1 MNHKFKMRQRVTA
14 LCMAAMM
21 CCGMLPYGA
30 LAEDSARPVV
40 VATPEQ
46 AATQEAKS
54 ESDANSTAT
63 PETADESP
71 DEDAPQQEPET
82 EGDTGGSGELYEIW
96 HKMYPSL
103 TQAPTGYYLDSY
115 GLPVLVGE
123 TKISIEGWGNEDY
136 SSVSDDSFQQVAL
149 DAALLDADSTTA
161 AFPHMDGEDY
171 AIVPISM
178 QVMYPANGSSADIT
192 LPDNV
197 ELLGYSFT
205 SGDLTPATE
214 EERQSQLHYE
224 FSEISAS
231 VAGIYVKASEDFSV
245 TMTYTDATQT
255 LTKTVH
261 VTLDDSAPVPG
272 ILQDRFAQET
282 QVAMCSADEGIATYA
297 GLQVTQCV
305 NTSVGWM
312 NYLGGQPALCGDR
325 GKWAWGPGA
334 TYKNKYPPVAN
345 YTPAGQVWVEAEYF
359 NKGWVPDQATLWS
372 KGFNNGAPAVASLAL
387 DAADNA
393 TDNYLALLSWQAEQ
407 YPDSIAA
414 EIVNAPEAYAA
425 PTGKTVY
432 VGTLYTPSNAAWQR
446 FVVLNYTP
454 VVLSGDSEIPG
465 FETGGESVDKP
476 WSASYERSESLDF
489 SYTVNTDKIQLD
501 TLEKVDGAG
510 IEIAPILDGIPAD
523 IDGGSW
529 TITPDGM
536 QSVTTSGHTADDNYH
551 LNGGDGSV
559 TWTVHFSVSKSAS
572 QSGSIT
578 ANSEQDADA
587 QASAAQSAA
596 QSACE
601 GQVNGEIEA
610 ALSAAHNYFDN
621 LKFSYN
627 EVTVPHGFD
636 AFGGDFGSSQPI
648 TVPANSS
655 NDYLMKNDEW
665 SVKVAIDK
673 IDSETKQRIKGDAAF
688 KIYEWDT
695 VLQRYIPAGG
705 YNQYA
710 VERQPDGTYKVI
722 NHSSYANGSDNI
734 YYTQRNEGRFVVV
747 ESRAPSGYYGDWTDV
762 TNPGTAGSVLGKRA
776 YAFEITKALDG
787 QTLWL
792 GNADYNADIT
802 TTNKCGTLIDT
813 GEAIVTITFGDRA
826 TDKTYDTDPTGI
838 ANNEK
843 SYTMHADGDKMQND
857 RVLGSILLTKVDLD
871 AARYLAAGSNG
882 DTTLEGAVYDLYAAD
897 TITHP
902 DGVTGT
908 VDYSKIADANGNPIW
923 HTTVL
928 TNGGW
933 DTDYLPILQKDRL
946 VASAAIKDGK
956 LAFSNLY
963 MGRYYLVERAT
974 GLVLPIDGNGKLYTT
989 GKYPQLNKKL
999 ERTGKY
1005 SDLVRKNNEYTDYLY
1020 KNQYSAV
1027 AESRKLDG
1035 SKAWDGYYLSYATGY
1050 LCDEVNHYK
1059 TLTYADE
1066 SSYHISADQESQD
1079 EVLKSGFSLN
1089 KLVSTTGQPS
1099 PALELEGAGFT
1110 VYRIS
1115 KLSKEAQF
1123 TKNPDGS
1130 YNAQSILDVYRKDN
1144 YDNLTLKY
1152 DFTAERQAVANMYE
1166 SNAATVEA
1174 YNATL
1179 TADGDYANGK
1189 GNGWVPTDQDAEYRL
1204 TELYTNEEGVIRV
1217 EGLPYGQYLV
1227 VETTIPKDV
1236 FQCDPFIVT
1245 VSKDSPQSRFTVPT
1259 GSVTTATNNY
1269 MTYNVL
1275 DEELEGYLQ
1284 LIKTDTETGKAVKI
1298 ANTAFAL
1305 YKLDDKGSK
1314 TRISMI
1320 DPASGNATK
1329 KTDVFYTDADGLMKT
1344 PEKLPLGRY
1353 LIEEL
1358 QGPEGYYNDPAYS
1371 VEFEI
1376 TSERVWQVVGNA
1388 TNDMDE
1394 YIVEEKYFNHE
1405 TLGQLTIR
1413 KLGNVLTDYKD
1424 GQFIYTQDNLAGAT
1438 YEIHADGDIATLD
1451 RQGTYWYKDGDLV
1464 ATVTTGAAGQVDE
1477 VKFAP
1482 NRTQATYDFLTIS
1495 HDGTKGEVTVTL
1507 PLGKYTIT
1515 EVKAPYGFVLTQQSY
1530 SMEFGWDN
1538 QRNDIVLAKT
1548 IVSHEQ
1554 DGDKECSYSIVNVKD
1569 ASDAHKTAQI
1579 LVFENARVLPVPEK
1593 PDDKV
1598 SKIGVG
1604 IYKQDRETLTYLPG
1618 AVYEL
1623 YTVDDIFA
1631 ADGTKLV
1638 DAGAKLAT
1646 SSATNA
1652 SGFTWFDVDVPIRA
1666 ETYPDSGNSGKYR
1679 IVEITA
1685 PAGYLL
1691 DNSPIEVEFTYAGQ
1705 EVAWQVVD
1713 GTNTNLRTTVNISKQ
1728 DVTNGKELPG
1738 AKLEIHEA
1746 DGKLIES
1753 WTSAKAPHT
1762 VRGLEL
1768 DKEYTLIEKRAPEA
1782 YAEAENIVFK
1792 LVQVGN
1798 EQENEVHVKTGGTW
1812 EKLDDTTVVMQDAPV
1827 LDIDKVDAGG
1837 TLLPGATL
1845 TIRDEDKNVID
1856 TWVTDS
1862 NTHHVP
1868 ILEDGIHLSGGKT
1881 EHIYTLTE
1889 DAAPAGYEVASSV
1902 QFKVELVDETVC
1914 LYLRTDEK
1922 ADWERAD
1929 KRLITMVD
1937 KATPHHEDTP
1947 EPTPA
1952 PTPAPTPT
1960 PIPVQTPAPT
1970 STPAPQLTIPQ
1981 TGDTFPVALLVVVVF
1996 GSIAAIGVLTYKRRK
2011 SEADT
2016 EEDDQ

>member
-82 EGDTGGSGELYEIW
+82 EGDTGGSDELYEIW

-103 TQAPTGYYLDSY
+103 TQEPTGYYLDSY

-665 SVKVAIDK
+665 SIKVAIDK

-762 TNPGTAGSVLGKRA
+762 TNPGAAGSVLGKRA

-802 TTNKCGTLIDT
+802 TTNNGGTLIDT

-826 TDKTYDTDPTGI
+826 ADKTYETDPTGI

-871 AARYLAAGSNG
+871 AARYLAASSNG

-897 TITHP
+897 TIAHP

-908 VDYSKIADANGNPIW
+908 VDYSKILDANGNPIW

-933 DTDYLPILQKDRL
+933 DTNYLPILQKDRL

-1035 SKAWDGYYLSYATGY
+1035 SKAWDGCNYVLSDPKGELLQEYGNVLLSQGY
-1050 LCDEVNHYK
+1050 KVKVFNLKDRDKSDHYNLFAYIK
-1059 TLTYADE
+1059 NEDDILVVTKNLVKNLKEDPTAKSTADPIWEEGMTALLEALIGYVFYELEPEERNMNSVMTLLLML
-1066 SSYHISADQESQD
+1066 ESQGD
-1079 EVLKSGFSLN
+1079 GPNSVSQLDLLFDDLSIN
-1089 KLVSTTGQPS
+1089 KPDSFAAKQ
-1099 PALELEGAGFT
+1099 
-1110 VYRIS
+1110 Y
-1115 KLSKEAQF
+1115 KLYKMAPGK
-1123 TKNPDGS
+1123 T
-1130 YNAQSILDVYRKDN
+1130 AQSINVSLGLRMSAFNIPSIANICADDTIDLRELGSEKKVALFVVTPDTTTAYNFLAAVMFQQCFQILVDIADHRPDKRLPRHLRFLLDEFPNIGMIPDFQILISTIRSRDIACTLIYQSLNQLKSQYKDDWATIYENCDSMIVLGAGGNPENLEFFSKALGKATIEVMNTSENKGSQGSYTKSYQALGRELMTPEEIRTMPRNWCLLMISGVAPFYSRKYNLKDHPN
-1144 YDNLTLKY
+1144 YHL
-1152 DFTAERQAVANMYE
+1152 
-1166 SNAATVEA
+1166 VEA
-1174 YNATL
+1174 EGGKPFDYDRRAEQSF
-1179 TADGDYANGK
+1179 AD
-1189 GNGWVPTDQDAEYRL
+1189 
-1204 TELYTNEEGVIRV
+1204 
-1217 EGLPYGQYLV
+1217 
-1227 VETTIPKDV
+1227 
-1236 FQCDPFIVT
+1236 FI
-1245 VSKDSPQSRFTVPT
+1245 S
-1259 GSVTTATNNY
+1259 
-1269 MTYNVL
+1269 
-1275 DEELEGYLQ
+1275 
-1284 LIKTDTETGKAVKI
+1284 
-1298 ANTAFAL
+1298 
-1305 YKLDDKGSK
+1305 
-1314 TRISMI
+1314 
-1320 DPASGNATK
+1320 
-1329 KTDVFYTDADGLMKT
+1329 
-1344 PEKLPLGRY
+1344 
-1353 LIEEL
+1353 
-1358 QGPEGYYNDPAYS
+1358 
-1371 VEFEI
+1371 
-1376 TSERVWQVVGNA
+1376 
-1388 TNDMDE
+1388 
-1394 YIVEEKYFNHE
+1394 
-1405 TLGQLTIR
+1405 
-1413 KLGNVLTDYKD
+1413 
-1424 GQFIYTQDNLAGAT
+1424 
-1438 YEIHADGDIATLD
+1438 
-1451 RQGTYWYKDGDLV
+1451 
-1464 ATVTTGAAGQVDE
+1464 
-1477 VKFAP
+1477 
-1482 NRTQATYDFLTIS
+1482 
-1495 HDGTKGEVTVTL
+1495 
-1507 PLGKYTIT
+1507 
-1515 EVKAPYGFVLTQQSY
+1515 
-1530 SMEFGWDN
+1530 
-1538 QRNDIVLAKT
+1538 
-1548 IVSHEQ
+1548 
-1554 DGDKECSYSIVNVKD
+1554 NVKD
-1569 ASDAHKTAQI
+1569 VK
-1579 LVFENARVLPVPEK
+1579 
-1593 PDDKV
+1593 
-1598 SKIGVG
+1598 
-1604 IYKQDRETLTYLPG
+1604 
-1618 AVYEL
+1618 
-1623 YTVDDIFA
+1623 
-1631 ADGTKLV
+1631 
-1638 DAGAKLAT
+1638 
-1646 SSATNA
+1646 
-1652 SGFTWFDVDVPIRA
+1652 
-1666 ETYPDSGNSGKYR
+1666 
-1679 IVEITA
+1679 
-1685 PAGYLL
+1685 
-1691 DNSPIEVEFTYAGQ
+1691 
-1705 EVAWQVVD
+1705 
-1713 GTNTNLRTTVNISKQ
+1713 TVN
-1728 DVTNGKELPG
+1728 LC
-1738 AKLEIHEA
+1738 
-1746 DGKLIES
+1746 
-1753 WTSAKAPHT
+1753 
-1762 VRGLEL
+1762 
-1768 DKEYTLIEKRAPEA
+1768 
-1782 YAEAENIVFK
+1782 AEN
-1792 LVQVGN
+1792 N
-1798 EQENEVHVKTGGTW
+1798 N
-1812 EKLDDTTVVMQDAPV
+1812 
-1827 LDIDKVDAGG
+1827 
-1837 TLLPGATL
+1837 
-1845 TIRDEDKNVID
+1845 
-1856 TWVTDS
+1856 
-1862 NTHHVP
+1862 
-1868 ILEDGIHLSGGKT
+1868 
-1881 EHIYTLTE
+1881 
-1889 DAAPAGYEVASSV
+1889 
-1902 QFKVELVDETVC
+1902 
-1914 LYLRTDEK
+1914 
-1922 ADWERAD
+1922 
-1929 KRLITMVD
+1929 
-1937 KATPHHEDTP
+1937 
-1947 EPTPA
+1947 
-1952 PTPAPTPT
+1952 
-1960 PIPVQTPAPT
+1960 
-1970 STPAPQLTIPQ
+1970 
-1981 TGDTFPVALLVVVVF
+1981 
-1996 GSIAAIGVLTYKRRK
+1996 
-2011 SEADT
+2011 
-2016 EEDDQ
+2016 

>member
-46 AATQEAKS
+46 AATQETKS

-82 EGDTGGSGELYEIW
+82 EGDTGGSDELYEIW

-103 TQAPTGYYLDSY
+103 TQEPTGYYLDSY

-178 QVMYPANGSSADIT
+178 QVMYPASGSSADIT

-231 VAGIYVKASEDFSV
+231 VAGIFVKASEDFSV

-272 ILQDRFAQET
+272 ILQDRFAQEM

-489 SYTVNTDKIQLD
+489 SYTVNTDKIQRD

-636 AFGGDFGSSQPI
+636 AFGGDLGSSQTI

-673 IDSETKQRIKGDAAF
+673 IDSETKQRIKGDTEF
-688 KIYEWDT
+688 EIYEWDT

-710 VERQPDGTYKVI
+710 VERQADGAYKVI
-722 NHSSYANGSDNI
+722 NHSNYANGSDNI

-762 TNPGTAGSVLGKRA
+762 TKPGAVGSVLGKRA

-802 TTNKCGTLIDT
+802 TTNNGGTLIDT

-843 SYTMHADGDKMQND
+843 SYTMHADADKMQND

-897 TITHP
+897 TIAHP

-908 VDYSKIADANGNPIW
+908 VDYSKILDANGNPIW

-1027 AESRKLDG
+1027 TPE
-1035 SKAWDGYYLSYATGY
+1035 
-1050 LCDEVNHYK
+1050 
-1059 TLTYADE
+1059 
-1066 SSYHISADQESQD
+1066 
-1079 EVLKSGFSLN
+1079 
-1089 KLVSTTGQPS
+1089 STTSVKLFPQP
-1099 PALELEGAGFT
+1099 
-1110 VYRIS
+1110 IC
-1115 KLSKEAQF
+1115 
-1123 TKNPDGS
+1123 N
-1130 YNAQSILDVYRKDN
+1130 
-1144 YDNLTLKY
+1144 
-1152 DFTAERQAVANMYE
+1152 
-1166 SNAATVEA
+1166 
-1174 YNATL
+1174 
-1179 TADGDYANGK
+1179 
-1189 GNGWVPTDQDAEYRL
+1189 
-1204 TELYTNEEGVIRV
+1204 
-1217 EGLPYGQYLV
+1217 
-1227 VETTIPKDV
+1227 
-1236 FQCDPFIVT
+1236 
-1245 VSKDSPQSRFTVPT
+1245 
-1259 GSVTTATNNY
+1259 
-1269 MTYNVL
+1269 
-1275 DEELEGYLQ
+1275 
-1284 LIKTDTETGKAVKI
+1284 
-1298 ANTAFAL
+1298 
-1305 YKLDDKGSK
+1305 
-1314 TRISMI
+1314 
-1320 DPASGNATK
+1320 
-1329 KTDVFYTDADGLMKT
+1329 
-1344 PEKLPLGRY
+1344 
-1353 LIEEL
+1353 
-1358 QGPEGYYNDPAYS
+1358 
-1371 VEFEI
+1371 
-1376 TSERVWQVVGNA
+1376 
-1388 TNDMDE
+1388 
-1394 YIVEEKYFNHE
+1394 
-1405 TLGQLTIR
+1405 
-1413 KLGNVLTDYKD
+1413 
-1424 GQFIYTQDNLAGAT
+1424 
-1438 YEIHADGDIATLD
+1438 
-1451 RQGTYWYKDGDLV
+1451 
-1464 ATVTTGAAGQVDE
+1464 
-1477 VKFAP
+1477 
-1482 NRTQATYDFLTIS
+1482 
-1495 HDGTKGEVTVTL
+1495 
-1507 PLGKYTIT
+1507 
-1515 EVKAPYGFVLTQQSY
+1515 
-1530 SMEFGWDN
+1530 
-1538 QRNDIVLAKT
+1538 
-1548 IVSHEQ
+1548 
-1554 DGDKECSYSIVNVKD
+1554 
-1569 ASDAHKTAQI
+1569 
-1579 LVFENARVLPVPEK
+1579 
-1593 PDDKV
+1593 
-1598 SKIGVG
+1598 
-1604 IYKQDRETLTYLPG
+1604 
-1618 AVYEL
+1618 
-1623 YTVDDIFA
+1623 
-1631 ADGTKLV
+1631 
-1638 DAGAKLAT
+1638 
-1646 SSATNA
+1646 
-1652 SGFTWFDVDVPIRA
+1652 
-1666 ETYPDSGNSGKYR
+1666 
-1679 IVEITA
+1679 
-1685 PAGYLL
+1685 
-1691 DNSPIEVEFTYAGQ
+1691 
-1705 EVAWQVVD
+1705 
-1713 GTNTNLRTTVNISKQ
+1713 
-1728 DVTNGKELPG
+1728 
-1738 AKLEIHEA
+1738 
-1746 DGKLIES
+1746 
-1753 WTSAKAPHT
+1753 
-1762 VRGLEL
+1762 
-1768 DKEYTLIEKRAPEA
+1768 
-1782 YAEAENIVFK
+1782 
-1792 LVQVGN
+1792 
-1798 EQENEVHVKTGGTW
+1798 
-1812 EKLDDTTVVMQDAPV
+1812 
-1827 LDIDKVDAGG
+1827 
-1837 TLLPGATL
+1837 
-1845 TIRDEDKNVID
+1845 
-1856 TWVTDS
+1856 
-1862 NTHHVP
+1862 
-1868 ILEDGIHLSGGKT
+1868 
-1881 EHIYTLTE
+1881 
-1889 DAAPAGYEVASSV
+1889 
-1902 QFKVELVDETVC
+1902 
-1914 LYLRTDEK
+1914 
-1922 ADWERAD
+1922 
-1929 KRLITMVD
+1929 
-1937 KATPHHEDTP
+1937 
-1947 EPTPA
+1947 
-1952 PTPAPTPT
+1952 
-1960 PIPVQTPAPT
+1960 
-1970 STPAPQLTIPQ
+1970 
-1981 TGDTFPVALLVVVVF
+1981 
-1996 GSIAAIGVLTYKRRK
+1996 
-2011 SEADT
+2011 
-2016 EEDDQ
+2016 

>member
-46 AATQEAKS
+46 AATQEAKA

-63 PETADESP
+63 PETAEESP
-71 DEDAPQQEPET
+71 DEDAPQQEPKT
-82 EGDTGGSGELYEIW
+82 EGDTGGSDELYEIW

-103 TQAPTGYYLDSY
+103 TQEPTGYYLDSY

-282 QVAMCSADEGIATYA
+282 QVVMCSADEGIATYA

-454 VVLSGDSEIPG
+454 VVLGGDSEIPG

-536 QSVTTSGHTADDNYH
+536 QSVTTSGHTSDDNYH

-673 IDSETKQRIKGDAAF
+673 IDSETKQRIKGDTEF
-688 KIYEWDT
+688 EIYEWDT

-710 VERQPDGTYKVI
+710 VERQADGAYKVI
-722 NHSSYANGSDNI
+722 NHSNYANGSDNI
-734 YYTQRNEGRFVVV
+734 YYTQRNEGRL
-747 ESRAPSGYYGDWTDV
+747 GY
-762 TNPGTAGSVLGKRA
+762 R
-776 YAFEITKALDG
+776 
-787 QTLWL
+787 
-792 GNADYNADIT
+792 
-802 TTNKCGTLIDT
+802 
-813 GEAIVTITFGDRA
+813 
-826 TDKTYDTDPTGI
+826 
-838 ANNEK
+838 
-843 SYTMHADGDKMQND
+843 
-857 RVLGSILLTKVDLD
+857 
-871 AARYLAAGSNG
+871 
-882 DTTLEGAVYDLYAAD
+882 
-897 TITHP
+897 
-902 DGVTGT
+902 
-908 VDYSKIADANGNPIW
+908 
-923 HTTVL
+923 
-928 TNGGW
+928 
-933 DTDYLPILQKDRL
+933 LP
-946 VASAAIKDGK
+946 AH
-956 LAFSNLY
+956 F
-963 MGRYYLVERAT
+963 
-974 GLVLPIDGNGKLYTT
+974 
-989 GKYPQLNKKL
+989 
-999 ERTGKY
+999 
-1005 SDLVRKNNEYTDYLY
+1005 
-1020 KNQYSAV
+1020 
-1027 AESRKLDG
+1027 
-1035 SKAWDGYYLSYATGY
+1035 
-1050 LCDEVNHYK
+1050 
-1059 TLTYADE
+1059 
-1066 SSYHISADQESQD
+1066 
-1079 EVLKSGFSLN
+1079 
-1089 KLVSTTGQPS
+1089 
-1099 PALELEGAGFT
+1099 
-1110 VYRIS
+1110 
-1115 KLSKEAQF
+1115 
-1123 TKNPDGS
+1123 
-1130 YNAQSILDVYRKDN
+1130 
-1144 YDNLTLKY
+1144 
-1152 DFTAERQAVANMYE
+1152 AERQTGCLCCHQGRETCFFQPIYGA
-1166 SNAATVEA
+1166 
-1174 YNATL
+1174 L
-1179 TADGDYANGK
+1179 
-1189 GNGWVPTDQDAEYRL
+1189 
-1204 TELYTNEEGVIRV
+1204 
-1217 EGLPYGQYLV
+1217 LP
-1227 VETTIPKDV
+1227 
-1236 FQCDPFIVT
+1236 CRACH
-1245 VSKDSPQSRFTVPT
+1245 RF
-1259 GSVTTATNNY
+1259 
-1269 MTYNVL
+1269 
-1275 DEELEGYLQ
+1275 
-1284 LIKTDTETGKAVKI
+1284 
-1298 ANTAFAL
+1298 
-1305 YKLDDKGSK
+1305 
-1314 TRISMI
+1314 
-1320 DPASGNATK
+1320 
-1329 KTDVFYTDADGLMKT
+1329 
-1344 PEKLPLGRY
+1344 
-1353 LIEEL
+1353 
-1358 QGPEGYYNDPAYS
+1358 
-1371 VEFEI
+1371 
-1376 TSERVWQVVGNA
+1376 
-1388 TNDMDE
+1388 
-1394 YIVEEKYFNHE
+1394 
-1405 TLGQLTIR
+1405 
-1413 KLGNVLTDYKD
+1413 
-1424 GQFIYTQDNLAGAT
+1424 
-1438 YEIHADGDIATLD
+1438 
-1451 RQGTYWYKDGDLV
+1451 
-1464 ATVTTGAAGQVDE
+1464 GAA
-1477 VKFAP
+1477 
-1482 NRTQATYDFLTIS
+1482 
-1495 HDGTKGEVTVTL
+1495 H
-1507 PLGKYTIT
+1507 
-1515 EVKAPYGFVLTQQSY
+1515 
-1530 SMEFGWDN
+1530 
-1538 QRNDIVLAKT
+1538 
-1548 IVSHEQ
+1548 
-1554 DGDKECSYSIVNVKD
+1554 
-1569 ASDAHKTAQI
+1569 
-1579 LVFENARVLPVPEK
+1579 
-1593 PDDKV
+1593 
-1598 SKIGVG
+1598 
-1604 IYKQDRETLTYLPG
+1604 
-1618 AVYEL
+1618 
-1623 YTVDDIFA
+1623 
-1631 ADGTKLV
+1631 
-1638 DAGAKLAT
+1638 
-1646 SSATNA
+1646 
-1652 SGFTWFDVDVPIRA
+1652 
-1666 ETYPDSGNSGKYR
+1666 
-1679 IVEITA
+1679 
-1685 PAGYLL
+1685 
-1691 DNSPIEVEFTYAGQ
+1691 
-1705 EVAWQVVD
+1705 
-1713 GTNTNLRTTVNISKQ
+1713 
-1728 DVTNGKELPG
+1728 
-1738 AKLEIHEA
+1738 
-1746 DGKLIES
+1746 
-1753 WTSAKAPHT
+1753 
-1762 VRGLEL
+1762 
-1768 DKEYTLIEKRAPEA
+1768 
-1782 YAEAENIVFK
+1782 
-1792 LVQVGN
+1792 
-1798 EQENEVHVKTGGTW
+1798 
-1812 EKLDDTTVVMQDAPV
+1812 
-1827 LDIDKVDAGG
+1827 
-1837 TLLPGATL
+1837 
-1845 TIRDEDKNVID
+1845 
-1856 TWVTDS
+1856 
-1862 NTHHVP
+1862 
-1868 ILEDGIHLSGGKT
+1868 
-1881 EHIYTLTE
+1881 
-1889 DAAPAGYEVASSV
+1889 
-1902 QFKVELVDETVC
+1902 
-1914 LYLRTDEK
+1914 
-1922 ADWERAD
+1922 
-1929 KRLITMVD
+1929 
-1937 KATPHHEDTP
+1937 
-1947 EPTPA
+1947 
-1952 PTPAPTPT
+1952 
-1960 PIPVQTPAPT
+1960 
-1970 STPAPQLTIPQ
+1970 
-1981 TGDTFPVALLVVVVF
+1981 
-1996 GSIAAIGVLTYKRRK
+1996 
-2011 SEADT
+2011 
-2016 EEDDQ
+2016 

>member
-63 PETADESP
+63 QETADESP

-82 EGDTGGSGELYEIW
+82 EGDTGGSDELYEIW

-103 TQAPTGYYLDSY
+103 TQEPTGYYLDSY

-636 AFGGDFGSSQPI
+636 AFGGDLGSSQTI

-655 NDYLMKNDEW
+655 NDYLMPSLHDFYNNLSLQGPQAKALTMALSMYVDGTMDLFAHQTNVDLQNHCICFNT
-665 SVKVAIDK
+665 VKLGKSMQSI
-673 IDSETKQRIKGDAAF
+673 GMM
-688 KIYEWDT
+688 T
-695 VLQRYIPAGG
+695 VLDQIWNRI
-705 YNQYA
+705 
-710 VERQPDGTYKVI
+710 T
-722 NHSSYANGSDNI
+722 
-734 YYTQRNEGRFVVV
+734 RN
-747 ESRAPSGYYGDWTDV
+747 
-762 TNPGTAGSVLGKRA
+762 
-776 YAFEITKALDG
+776 
-787 QTLWL
+787 
-792 GNADYNADIT
+792 
-802 TTNKCGTLIDT
+802 
-813 GEAIVTITFGDRA
+813 
-826 TDKTYDTDPTGI
+826 
-838 ANNEK
+838 
-843 SYTMHADGDKMQND
+843 
-857 RVLGSILLTKVDLD
+857 RVLGRRTWIFTDEFQLLLGNSACTNYYFELSSRARKWGAILTSITQHVRSVLNNEDARRMLSDCGYIKLLNQAPDD
-871 AARYLAAGSNG
+871 ANDIARLLHISDEEKRYIENAEVGSG
-882 DTTLEGAVYDLYAAD
+882 LL
-897 TITHP
+897 
-902 DGVTGT
+902 
-908 VDYSKIADANGNPIW
+908 IADKVVVPFNN
-923 HTTVL
+923 T
-928 TNGGW
+928 
-933 DTDYLPILQKDRL
+933 
-946 VASAAIKDGK
+946 
-956 LAFSNLY
+956 F
-963 MGRYYLVERAT
+963 
-974 GLVLPIDGNGKLYTT
+974 
-989 GKYPQLNKKL
+989 PQ
-999 ERTGKY
+999 
-1005 SDLVRKNNEYTDYLY
+1005 D
-1020 KNQYSAV
+1020 
-1027 AESRKLDG
+1027 
-1035 SKAWDGYYLSYATGY
+1035 
-1050 LCDEVNHYK
+1050 
-1059 TLTYADE
+1059 
-1066 SSYHISADQESQD
+1066 
-1079 EVLKSGFSLN
+1079 
-1089 KLVSTTGQPS
+1089 
-1099 PALELEGAGFT
+1099 
-1110 VYRIS
+1110 
-1115 KLSKEAQF
+1115 
-1123 TKNPDGS
+1123 
-1130 YNAQSILDVYRKDN
+1130 
-1144 YDNLTLKY
+1144 
-1152 DFTAERQAVANMYE
+1152 
-1166 SNAATVEA
+1166 
-1174 YNATL
+1174 
-1179 TADGDYANGK
+1179 
-1189 GNGWVPTDQDAEYRL
+1189 
-1204 TELYTNEEGVIRV
+1204 TELFRLMDTN
-1217 EGLPYGQYLV
+1217 
-1227 VETTIPKDV
+1227 
-1236 FQCDPFIVT
+1236 
-1245 VSKDSPQSRFTVPT
+1245 
-1259 GSVTTATNNY
+1259 
-1269 MTYNVL
+1269 
-1275 DEELEGYLQ
+1275 
-1284 LIKTDTETGKAVKI
+1284 
-1298 ANTAFAL
+1298 
-1305 YKLDDKGSK
+1305 
-1314 TRISMI
+1314 
-1320 DPASGNATK
+1320 
-1329 KTDVFYTDADGLMKT
+1329 
-1344 PEKLPLGRY
+1344 
-1353 LIEEL
+1353 
-1358 QGPEGYYNDPAYS
+1358 
-1371 VEFEI
+1371 
-1376 TSERVWQVVGNA
+1376 
-1388 TNDMDE
+1388 
-1394 YIVEEKYFNHE
+1394 
-1405 TLGQLTIR
+1405 
-1413 KLGNVLTDYKD
+1413 
-1424 GQFIYTQDNLAGAT
+1424 
-1438 YEIHADGDIATLD
+1438 
-1451 RQGTYWYKDGDLV
+1451 
-1464 ATVTTGAAGQVDE
+1464 
-1477 VKFAP
+1477 P
-1482 NRTQATYDFLTIS
+1482 NR
-1495 HDGTKGEVTVTL
+1495 K
-1507 PLGKYTIT
+1507 K
-1515 EVKAPYGFVLTQQSY
+1515 
-1530 SMEFGWDN
+1530 
-1538 QRNDIVLAKT
+1538 
-1548 IVSHEQ
+1548 
-1554 DGDKECSYSIVNVKD
+1554 
-1569 ASDAHKTAQI
+1569 
-1579 LVFENARVLPVPEK
+1579 
-1593 PDDKV
+1593 
-1598 SKIGVG
+1598 
-1604 IYKQDRETLTYLPG
+1604 
-1618 AVYEL
+1618 
-1623 YTVDDIFA
+1623 
-1631 ADGTKLV
+1631 
-1638 DAGAKLAT
+1638 
-1646 SSATNA
+1646 
-1652 SGFTWFDVDVPIRA
+1652 
-1666 ETYPDSGNSGKYR
+1666 
-1679 IVEITA
+1679 
-1685 PAGYLL
+1685 
-1691 DNSPIEVEFTYAGQ
+1691 
-1705 EVAWQVVD
+1705 
-1713 GTNTNLRTTVNISKQ
+1713 
-1728 DVTNGKELPG
+1728 
-1738 AKLEIHEA
+1738 
-1746 DGKLIES
+1746 
-1753 WTSAKAPHT
+1753 
-1762 VRGLEL
+1762 
-1768 DKEYTLIEKRAPEA
+1768 
-1782 YAEAENIVFK
+1782 
-1792 LVQVGN
+1792 
-1798 EQENEVHVKTGGTW
+1798 
-1812 EKLDDTTVVMQDAPV
+1812 
-1827 LDIDKVDAGG
+1827 
-1837 TLLPGATL
+1837 
-1845 TIRDEDKNVID
+1845 
-1856 TWVTDS
+1856 
-1862 NTHHVP
+1862 
-1868 ILEDGIHLSGGKT
+1868 
-1881 EHIYTLTE
+1881 
-1889 DAAPAGYEVASSV
+1889 
-1902 QFKVELVDETVC
+1902 
-1914 LYLRTDEK
+1914 
-1922 ADWERAD
+1922 
-1929 KRLITMVD
+1929 
-1937 KATPHHEDTP
+1937 
-1947 EPTPA
+1947 
-1952 PTPAPTPT
+1952 
-1960 PIPVQTPAPT
+1960 
-1970 STPAPQLTIPQ
+1970 
-1981 TGDTFPVALLVVVVF
+1981 
-1996 GSIAAIGVLTYKRRK
+1996 
-2011 SEADT
+2011 
-2016 EEDDQ
+2016 

>member
-63 PETADESP
+63 PETADESL

-82 EGDTGGSGELYEIW
+82 EGDTGGSDELYEIW

-103 TQAPTGYYLDSY
+103 TQEPTGYYLDSY

-161 AFPHMDGEDY
+161 AFPHIDGENY

-214 EERQSQLHYE
+214 EERQSQLHYD
-224 FSEISAS
+224 FSEVSAS

-489 SYTVNTDKIQLD
+489 SYTVNTDKIQRD

-636 AFGGDFGSSQPI
+636 AFGGDLGSSQTI

-673 IDSETKQRIKGDAAF
+673 IDSETKQRIKGDTEF
-688 KIYEWDT
+688 EIYEWDT

-710 VERQPDGTYKVI
+710 VERQADGAYKVI
-722 NHSSYANGSDNI
+722 NHSNYANGSDNI

-762 TNPGTAGSVLGKRA
+762 TKPGAVGSVLGKRA

-802 TTNKCGTLIDT
+802 TTNNGGTLIDT

-843 SYTMHADGDKMQND
+843 SYTMHADARIPGNDGETLRCIRECAAKAQQDNCKIVGTSADERYGWLLRPGYREMMRQVKAGEIDCIYIYRMRQISGKEQHLFRFFQQVMQH
-857 RVLGSILLTKVDLD
+857 GIKVV
-871 AARYLAAGSNG
+871 
-882 DTTLEGAVYDLYAAD
+882 TLE
-897 TITHP
+897 
-902 DGVTGT
+902 
-908 VDYSKIADANGNPIW
+908 YS
-923 HTTVL
+923 L
-928 TNGGW
+928 R
-933 DTDYLPILQKDRL
+933 DRL
-946 VASAAIKDGK
+946 
-956 LAFSNLY
+956 
-963 MGRYYLVERAT
+963 
-974 GLVLPIDGNGKLYTT
+974 
-989 GKYPQLNKKL
+989 
-999 ERTGKY
+999 
-1005 SDLVRKNNEYTDYLY
+1005 
-1020 KNQYSAV
+1020 
-1027 AESRKLDG
+1027 
-1035 SKAWDGYYLSYATGY
+1035 
-1050 LCDEVNHYK
+1050 H
-1059 TLTYADE
+1059 
-1066 SSYHISADQESQD
+1066 
-1079 EVLKSGFSLN
+1079 
-1089 KLVSTTGQPS
+1089 
-1099 PALELEGAGFT
+1099 
-1110 VYRIS
+1110 
-1115 KLSKEAQF
+1115 
-1123 TKNPDGS
+1123 
-1130 YNAQSILDVYRKDN
+1130 
-1144 YDNLTLKY
+1144 
-1152 DFTAERQAVANMYE
+1152 
-1166 SNAATVEA
+1166 
-1174 YNATL
+1174 
-1179 TADGDYANGK
+1179 
-1189 GNGWVPTDQDAEYRL
+1189 EYRL
-1204 TELYTNEEGVIRV
+1204 GMKIE
-1217 EGLPYGQYLV
+1217 
-1227 VETTIPKDV
+1227 
-1236 FQCDPFIVT
+1236 
-1245 VSKDSPQSRFTVPT
+1245 
-1259 GSVTTATNNY
+1259 NY
-1269 MTYNVL
+1269 
-1275 DEELEGYLQ
+1275 
-1284 LIKTDTETGKAVKI
+1284 A
-1298 ANTAFAL
+1298 A
-1305 YKLDDKGSK
+1305 
-1314 TRISMI
+1314 RH
-1320 DPASGNATK
+1320 
-1329 KTDVFYTDADGLMKT
+1329 
-1344 PEKLPLGRY
+1344 KLPL
-1353 LIEEL
+1353 
-1358 QGPEGYYNDPAYS
+1358 P
-1371 VEFEI
+1371 
-1376 TSERVWQVVGNA
+1376 W
-1388 TNDMDE
+1388 
-1394 YIVEEKYFNHE
+1394 
-1405 TLGQLTIR
+1405 
-1413 KLGNVLTDYKD
+1413 
-1424 GQFIYTQDNLAGAT
+1424 
-1438 YEIHADGDIATLD
+1438 
-1451 RQGTYWYKDGDLV
+1451 
-1464 ATVTTGAAGQVDE
+1464 
-1477 VKFAP
+1477 
-1482 NRTQATYDFLTIS
+1482 
-1495 HDGTKGEVTVTL
+1495 
-1507 PLGKYTIT
+1507 
-1515 EVKAPYGFVLTQQSY
+1515 
-1530 SMEFGWDN
+1530 
-1538 QRNDIVLAKT
+1538 
-1548 IVSHEQ
+1548 
-1554 DGDKECSYSIVNVKD
+1554 
-1569 ASDAHKTAQI
+1569 
-1579 LVFENARVLPVPEK
+1579 
-1593 PDDKV
+1593 
-1598 SKIGVG
+1598 
-1604 IYKQDRETLTYLPG
+1604 
-1618 AVYEL
+1618 
-1623 YTVDDIFA
+1623 
-1631 ADGTKLV
+1631 
-1638 DAGAKLAT
+1638 
-1646 SSATNA
+1646 
-1652 SGFTWFDVDVPIRA
+1652 
-1666 ETYPDSGNSGKYR
+1666 
-1679 IVEITA
+1679 
-1685 PAGYLL
+1685 
-1691 DNSPIEVEFTYAGQ
+1691 
-1705 EVAWQVVD
+1705 
-1713 GTNTNLRTTVNISKQ
+1713 
-1728 DVTNGKELPG
+1728 
-1738 AKLEIHEA
+1738 
-1746 DGKLIES
+1746 
-1753 WTSAKAPHT
+1753 
-1762 VRGLEL
+1762 
-1768 DKEYTLIEKRAPEA
+1768 
-1782 YAEAENIVFK
+1782 
-1792 LVQVGN
+1792 
-1798 EQENEVHVKTGGTW
+1798 
-1812 EKLDDTTVVMQDAPV
+1812 
-1827 LDIDKVDAGG
+1827 
-1837 TLLPGATL
+1837 
-1845 TIRDEDKNVID
+1845 
-1856 TWVTDS
+1856 
-1862 NTHHVP
+1862 
-1868 ILEDGIHLSGGKT
+1868 
-1881 EHIYTLTE
+1881 
-1889 DAAPAGYEVASSV
+1889 
-1902 QFKVELVDETVC
+1902 
-1914 LYLRTDEK
+1914 
-1922 ADWERAD
+1922 
-1929 KRLITMVD
+1929 
-1937 KATPHHEDTP
+1937 
-1947 EPTPA
+1947 
-1952 PTPAPTPT
+1952 
-1960 PIPVQTPAPT
+1960 
-1970 STPAPQLTIPQ
+1970 
-1981 TGDTFPVALLVVVVF
+1981 
-1996 GSIAAIGVLTYKRRK
+1996 
-2011 SEADT
+2011 
-2016 EEDDQ
+2016 

>member
-1 MNHKFKMRQRVTA
+1 MNYKFKMRQRVTA

-40 VATPEQ
+40 VATSEQ

-71 DEDAPQQEPET
+71 DEDAPQQEPKT
-82 EGDTGGSGELYEIW
+82 EGDTGGSDELYEIW

-103 TQAPTGYYLDSY
+103 TQEPTGYYLDSY

-136 SSVSDDSFQQVAL
+136 SGVSDDSFQQVAL

-205 SGDLTPATE
+205 SGNLTPATE
-214 EERQSQLHYE
+214 EERQSQLHYD
-224 FSEISAS
+224 FSEVSAS

-245 TMTYTDATQT
+245 TMTYTDEAKT

-578 ANSEQDADA
+578 ANSEQDADT

-673 IDSETKQRIKGDAAF
+673 IDSETKQRIKGDAEF

-710 VERQPDGTYKVI
+710 VERQADGTYKVI
-722 NHSSYANGSDNI
+722 NHSNYANGSDNI

-762 TNPGTAGSVLGKRA
+762 TNPGAAGSVLGKRA

-802 TTNKCGTLIDT
+802 TTNNGGTLIDT
-813 GEAIVTITFGDRA
+813 GEGIVTITFGDRA
-826 TDKTYDTDPTGI
+826 TDKTYETDPTGI

-843 SYTMHADGDKMQND
+843 SYTMHADADKMQND
-857 RVLGSILLTKVDLD
+857 RVLGSILLTKDDLD
-871 AARYLAAGSNG
+871 AAWYLAAGSNG

-908 VDYSKIADANGNPIW
+908 VDYSKIVDANGNPIW

-1035 SKAWDGYYLSYATGY
+1035 RKAWDGYYLSYATGY

-1059 TLTYADE
+1059 TLTYAGNAV
-1066 SSYHISADQESQD
+1066 SAR
-1079 EVLKSGFSLN
+1079 
-1089 KLVSTTGQPS
+1089 
-1099 PALELEGAGFT
+1099 
-1110 VYRIS
+1110 Y
-1115 KLSKEAQF
+1115 
-1123 TKNPDGS
+1123 TKT
-1130 YNAQSILDVYRKDN
+1130 I
-1144 YDNLTLKY
+1144 TLP
-1152 DFTAERQAVANMYE
+1152 N
-1166 SNAATVEA
+1166 
-1174 YNATL
+1174 
-1179 TADGDYANGK
+1179 GANG
-1189 GNGWVPTDQDAEYRL
+1189 
-1204 TELYTNEEGVIRV
+1204 
-1217 EGLPYGQYLV
+1217 
-1227 VETTIPKDV
+1227 
-1236 FQCDPFIVT
+1236 FQ
-1245 VSKDSPQSRFTVPT
+1245 
-1259 GSVTTATNNY
+1259 G
-1269 MTYNVL
+1269 
-1275 DEELEGYLQ
+1275 
-1284 LIKTDTETGKAVKI
+1284 
-1298 ANTAFAL
+1298 
-1305 YKLDDKGSK
+1305 
-1314 TRISMI
+1314 
-1320 DPASGNATK
+1320 
-1329 KTDVFYTDADGLMKT
+1329 
-1344 PEKLPLGRY
+1344 
-1353 LIEEL
+1353 
-1358 QGPEGYYNDPAYS
+1358 
-1371 VEFEI
+1371 
-1376 TSERVWQVVGNA
+1376 
-1388 TNDMDE
+1388 
-1394 YIVEEKYFNHE
+1394 
-1405 TLGQLTIR
+1405 
-1413 KLGNVLTDYKD
+1413 
-1424 GQFIYTQDNLAGAT
+1424 
-1438 YEIHADGDIATLD
+1438 
-1451 RQGTYWYKDGDLV
+1451 WYKDGEDAYGNVEWASLLYRMDWEELYGIVDGIKCRATGSGMTEEELRQLFASLNIDATTARGQVVAFALSCQGKFVYAQPSSLRGGPGNPSVGINLDCSSFVQYCYWAQNLLFSAGSTAAYRNAADLV
-1464 ATVTTGAAGQVDE
+1464 SISPSE
-1477 VKFAP
+1477 VQP
-1482 NRTQATYDFLTIS
+1482 
-1495 HDGTKGEVTVTL
+1495 
-1507 PLGKYTIT
+1507 
-1515 EVKAPYGFVLTQQSY
+1515 
-1530 SMEFGWDN
+1530 
-1538 QRNDIVLAKT
+1538 
-1548 IVSHEQ
+1548 
-1554 DGDKECSYSIVNVKD
+1554 GD
-1569 ASDAHKTAQI
+1569 
-1579 LVFENARVLPVPEK
+1579 LRV
-1593 PDDKV
+1593 
-1598 SKIGVG
+1598 
-1604 IYKQDRETLTYLPG
+1604 
-1618 AVYEL
+1618 VY
-1623 YTVDDIFA
+1623 
-1631 ADGTKLV
+1631 
-1638 DAGAKLAT
+1638 
-1646 SSATNA
+1646 A
-1652 SGFTWFDVDVPIRA
+1652 SGGEQGHVQMALGGGAWIECCYGYGVAVNMSNTWMESRPCYYFR
-1666 ETYPDSGNSGKYR
+1666 
-1679 IVEITA
+1679 
-1685 PAGYLL
+1685 
-1691 DNSPIEVEFTYAGQ
+1691 YAG
-1705 EVAWQVVD
+1705 
-1713 GTNTNLRTTVNISKQ
+1713 
-1728 DVTNGKELPG
+1728 
-1738 AKLEIHEA
+1738 
-1746 DGKLIES
+1746 
-1753 WTSAKAPHT
+1753 
-1762 VRGLEL
+1762 
-1768 DKEYTLIEKRAPEA
+1768 
-1782 YAEAENIVFK
+1782 F
-1792 LVQVGN
+1792 
-1798 EQENEVHVKTGGTW
+1798 
-1812 EKLDDTTVVMQDAPV
+1812 
-1827 LDIDKVDAGG
+1827 
-1837 TLLPGATL
+1837 
-1845 TIRDEDKNVID
+1845 
-1856 TWVTDS
+1856 
-1862 NTHHVP
+1862 
-1868 ILEDGIHLSGGKT
+1868 
-1881 EHIYTLTE
+1881 
-1889 DAAPAGYEVASSV
+1889 
-1902 QFKVELVDETVC
+1902 
-1914 LYLRTDEK
+1914 
-1922 ADWERAD
+1922 
-1929 KRLITMVD
+1929 
-1937 KATPHHEDTP
+1937 
-1947 EPTPA
+1947 
-1952 PTPAPTPT
+1952 
-1960 PIPVQTPAPT
+1960 
-1970 STPAPQLTIPQ
+1970 
-1981 TGDTFPVALLVVVVF
+1981 
-1996 GSIAAIGVLTYKRRK
+1996 
-2011 SEADT
+2011 
-2016 EEDDQ
+2016 